1 MSYIS
6 TYAEF
11 FIRNE
16 YSTIKKKKKKNV
28 EGLSKGE
35 RVTSKIGSIEHCCVV
50 FRPEIEET
58 TSEKLKSFQI
68 LQNTFQEIQSS
79 QNRIVKL

>member
-1 MSYIS
+1 MLNSLSEMNILPS
-6 TYAEF
+6 
-11 FIRNE
+11 
-16 YSTIKKKKKKNV
+16 KKKKNV

>member
-16 YSTIKKKKKKNV
+16 YSTIKKKKKNV

-79 QNRIVKL
+79 QNRTVKL

>member
-16 YSTIKKKKKKNV
+16 YSTIKKKKKNV

-35 RVTSKIGSIEHCCVV
+35 RVTSKIGSIERCCVV

>member
-16 YSTIKKKKKKNV
+16 YSTIKKKKNV

-79 QNRIVKL
+79 